1 MTLFWPVIV
10 YRAIRGSNGIVDCS
24 AWMIEWIFGEKFG
37 LIARRSFGEEKS
49 FEPLF
54 TMVRCER
61 RRRRSG
67 EFRARVENCI
77 FEGFEVL
84 TMS

>member
-10 YRAIRGSNGIVDCS
+10 YRAIRGSNEIVDCL
-24 AWMIEWIFGEKFG
+24 AWMIEWIFWGEVE

-54 TMVRCER
+54 IMVRCER
-61 RRRRSG
+61 
-67 EFRARVENCI
+67 
-77 FEGFEVL
+77 
-84 TMS
+84 